1 MNKQSFIIEA
11 NSIHNLPISGDFSFN
26 NSNKNLIIF
35 CHGFKGFKDWGC
47 WNLVSNYFC
56 QRGFNFLK
64 FNFSHNGTTVSNP
77 SEITD
82 FNAFR
87 NNNYSIELQDIG
99 RVINY
104 VKSSKSILNHNN
116 LYLIGHSRG
125 GGIACLATQ
134 NHPEIN
140 RLVTWAGVADFEERF
155 PSKKELFIW
164 KNKVTR
170 NIINKRTGEIYPQDY
185 QFYEDFIRN
194 RNLLDI
200 RKSLSEFKGK
210 FLVCYGSLDKVISND
225 SAFKMNKVVSNSE
238 IKSFRT
244 NHTFSSKH
252 PWDKKVL
259 PSVLEDLCK
268 ETIKFLSD

>member
-1 MNKQSFIIEA
+1 MNKQAFIIEA
-11 NSIHNLPISGDFSFN
+11 NSFHNLPISGDFSFY

-134 NHPEIN
+134 NHPEIILA
-140 RLVTWAGVADFEERF
+140 RDDSSVSMKKYIDLL
-155 PSKKELFIW
+155 SKSI
-164 KNKVTR
+164 KN
-170 NIINKRTGEIYPQDY
+170 
-185 QFYEDFIRN
+185 
-194 RNLLDI
+194 
-200 RKSLSEFKGK
+200 
-210 FLVCYGSLDKVISND
+210 
-225 SAFKMNKVVSNSE
+225 
-238 IKSFRT
+238 
-244 NHTFSSKH
+244 
-252 PWDKKVL
+252 DKKLKANFIMVKRYL
-259 PSVLEDLCK
+259 DYKLSFLRLYILSLEDL
-268 ETIKFLSD
+268 EREINLVLN